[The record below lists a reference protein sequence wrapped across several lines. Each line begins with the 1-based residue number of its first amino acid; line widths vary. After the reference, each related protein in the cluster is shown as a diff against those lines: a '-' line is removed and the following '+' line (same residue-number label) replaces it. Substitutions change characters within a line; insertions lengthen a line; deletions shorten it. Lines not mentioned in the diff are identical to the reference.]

1 MKNSSQS
8 KQQRGQ
14 AIVLGASIGGLM
26 AVRALSKHYER
37 VTVIEKDKVERQ
49 PCTRKGQPHTRHL
62 HGLLPGGLNAM
73 LQFFPDLKEALAA
86 NGALL
91 ADFAQDMVWYTHGG
105 YRQRFEMGLTGA
117 TMSRPLLEHLIR
129 ERVLALPNVELMDN
143 TSVKKLISSEDRQR
157 ITGVNIELVE
167 LGKNMD
173 LHADL
178 VVDVTGRGSRS
189 PKWLEEMGYA
199 APSTS
204 EVNVNVAYAT
214 RIYKRD
220 PQDSRSNTWMLHTP
234 MAPQEMRFGGMFP
247 IEGDRWILTV
257 GGWHGDHVGCDEA
270 AFNQFVRE
278 LPMPEFYELISEC
291 EPLSEIM
298 PYKYSHSLRRH
309 YEKLKN
315 FPLGFLVMGDAVCSF
330 NPVYGQ
336 GMTSASMQAIELD
349 KLLHENLAEA
359 QLAPAF
365 FKRAAK
371 VIDIP
376 WQLAVGEDFRY
387 PATAGPKPA
396 GVDLINKYVSK
407 VHRATLKDP
416 VVCEAFLQVMSL
428 LKAPTSL
435 FHPRIL
441 WRVMWAG

>member
-1 MKNSSQS
+1 MKNSSHP
-8 KQQRGQ
+8 KLQRGQ

-26 AVRALSKHYER
+26 AARALSNHYGR
-37 VTVIEKDKVERQ
+37 VTIIEKDKVERQ
-49 PCTRKGQPHTRHL
+49 PCTRKGQPQTRHL

-73 LQFFPDLKEALAA
+73 IQFFPDLEEALTA

-91 ADFAQDMVWYTHGG
+91 ADFAQDMVWFTHGG
-105 YRQRFEMGLTGA
+105 YRKRFKIDLTGA

-129 ERVLALPNVELMDN
+129 ERVLALPNVELLDN

-157 ITGVNIELVE
+157 ITGVNIELNE

-173 LHADL
+173 LPADL
-178 VVDVTGRGSRS
+178 VVDVTGRGSRT
-189 PKWLEEMGYA
+189 PKWLEEMGYT
-199 APSTS
+199 APPTS

-220 PQDSRSNTWMLHTP
+220 PSDSRSNTWMLHTP

-278 LPMPEFYELISEC
+278 LPMPEFYELIREC

-309 YEKLKN
+309 YEKLKK

-349 KLLHENLAEA
+349 KLLCENLSEG

-365 FKRAAK
+365 FKRVAK

-387 PATAGPKPA
+387 PATSGPKPA
-396 GVDLINKYVSK
+396 GIGMINKYVSR

-416 VVCEAFLQVMSL
+416 VVCEAFLRVMSL

-435 FHPRIL
+435 FHPKIL
-441 WRVMWAG
+441 WRVIWAG

>member
-1 MKNSSQS
+1 MKNTSN
-8 KQQRGQ
+8 KPQRGQ
-14 AIVLGASIGGLM
+14 VIVLGASIGGLM
-26 AVRALSKHYER
+26 AARALSNHFER
-37 VTVIEKDKVERQ
+37 VTIIEKDKVELQ
-49 PCTRKGQPHTRHL
+49 PFTRKGQPQTRHL

-73 LQFFPDLKEALAA
+73 SQFFPDLKDALDA

-91 ADFAQDMVWYTHGG
+91 ADFAQDMVWNTYGG
-105 YRQRFEMGLTGA
+105 YRKRFTMGLTGA

-129 ERVLALPNVELMDN
+129 ERVLALSNIELMDN
-143 TSVKKLISSEDRQR
+143 TAVKKLISSDDRQR
-157 ITGVNIELVE
+157 VTGVTIELSE
-167 LGKNMD
+167 LGKMMD

-189 PKWLEEMGYA
+189 PKWLEEMGFE
-199 APSTS
+199 APPVS
-204 EVNVNVAYAT
+204 EVNVNVGYAT

-220 PQDSRSNTWMLHTP
+220 PNDPRSKTWMLHTP
-234 MAPQEMRFGGMFP
+234 MAPKEMRFGGMFP

-278 LPMPEFYELISEC
+278 LPMPEFYELIREC
-291 EPLSEIM
+291 EPLTEVI

-309 YEKLKN
+309 YEKLKR
-315 FPLGFLVMGDAVCSF
+315 FPQGFLVMGDAICSF

-336 GMTSASMQAIELD
+336 GMTSASMQAIELE
-349 KLLHENLAEA
+349 KLMHENLPET

-371 VIDIP
+371 VVDIP

-387 PATAGPKPA
+387 PATAGLKPA
-396 GVDLINKYVSK
+396 GVDFINKYVSK

-416 VVCEAFLQVMSL
+416 VVCDAFLRVMSL
-428 LKAPTSL
+428 LKAPASL

>member
-1 MKNSSQS
+1 MKNTSN
-8 KQQRGQ
+8 KPQRGQ

-26 AVRALSKHYER
+26 AARALSNHFER
-37 VTVIEKDKVERQ
+37 VIIIEKDKVERQ
-49 PCTRKGQPHTRHL
+49 PFTRKGQPQTRHL

-73 LQFFPDLKEALAA
+73 SQFFPDLKDALEAK
-86 NGALL
+86 GAML
-91 ADFAQDMVWYTHGG
+91 ADFAQDMVWNTYGG
-105 YRQRFEMGLTGA
+105 YRKRFTMGLTGA

-129 ERVLALPNVELMDN
+129 ERVLALSNIELMDN
-143 TSVKKLISSEDRQR
+143 TSVKKLINSADHQR
-157 ITGVNIELVE
+157 VTGVTIELSE
-167 LGKNMD
+167 LGKMMD

-189 PKWLEEMGYA
+189 PKWLEEMGFE
-199 APSTS
+199 APPVS
-204 EVNVNVAYAT
+204 EVNVNVGYAT

-220 PQDSRSNTWMLHTP
+220 PNDPRSKTWMLHTP
-234 MAPQEMRFGGMFP
+234 MAPKETRFGGMFP

-278 LPMPEFYELISEC
+278 LPMPEFYELIREC
-291 EPLSEIM
+291 EPLTEVI

-309 YEKLKN
+309 YEKLKR
-315 FPLGFLVMGDAVCSF
+315 FPQGFLVMGDAICSF

-336 GMTSASMQAIELD
+336 GMTSASMQAIELE
-349 KLLHENLAEA
+349 KLMHENLPET

-371 VIDIP
+371 VVDIP

-387 PATAGPKPA
+387 PATAGLKPA
-396 GVDLINKYVSK
+396 GVDFINKYVSK

-416 VVCEAFLQVMSL
+416 VVCDAFLRVMSL

>member
-1 MKNSSQS
+1 MKNTSNNL
-8 KQQRGQ
+8 KREH

-26 AVRALSKHYER
+26 AARALSNHFDR
-37 VTVIEKDKVERQ
+37 VTIIEKDKVERQ
-49 PCTRKGQPHTRHL
+49 PCTRKGQPQTRHL

-73 LQFFPDLKEALAA
+73 LQFFPDLKDALAA

-91 ADFAQDMVWYTHGG
+91 ADFAQDMVWNTYGG
-105 YRQRFEMGLTGA
+105 YRKRFKMDLTGA

-143 TSVKKLISSEDRQR
+143 TSVKKLISAEDNQR
-157 ITGVNIELVE
+157 VTGVNIELSE
-167 LGKNMD
+167 LGKAMD

-189 PKWLEEMGYA
+189 PKWLEEMGFE
-199 APSTS
+199 APSVS
-204 EVNVNVAYAT
+204 EVNVNVGYAT

-220 PQDSRSNTWMLHTP
+220 PNDPRSKTWMLHTP

-291 EPLSEIM
+291 EPLTEIM

-309 YEKLKN
+309 YEKLKT

-336 GMTSASMQAIELD
+336 GMTSASMQAVELD
-349 KLLHENLAEA
+349 KLLQENLPET
-359 QLAPAF
+359 QIAPAF

-371 VIDIP
+371 VVDIP

-387 PATAGPKPA
+387 PATAGPKPT
-396 GVDLINKYVSK
+396 GVDFINKYVSK

-416 VVCEAFLQVMSL
+416 VVCDAFLRVMSL

>member
-1 MKNSSQS
+1 MRNTSNNP
-8 KQQRGQ
+8 QRGQ

-26 AVRALSKHYER
+26 TARALSNHFER
-37 VTVIEKDKVERQ
+37 VTIIEKDKVERQ
-49 PCTRKGQPHTRHL
+49 PCTRKGQAHTRHL

-73 LQFFPDLKEALAA
+73 LQFFPDLKEALTA
-86 NGALL
+86 NGAML
-91 ADFAQDMVWYTHGG
+91 ADFAEDMVWNTYGG
-105 YRQRFEMGLTGA
+105 YRQRFKMNLTAA

-129 ERVLALPNVELMDN
+129 ERVLALPNIELMDN
-143 TSVKKLISSEDRQR
+143 TSVKKLISTEDHQR
-157 ITGVNIELVE
+157 VTGVNIELNE
-167 LGKNMD
+167 LGKAMD

-189 PKWLEEMGYA
+189 PKWLEEMGFE

-204 EVNVNVAYAT
+204 EVNVNVGYAT

-220 PQDSRSNTWMLHTP
+220 PNDPRSKTWMLHTP
-234 MAPQEMRFGGMFP
+234 KAPQEMRFGGMFP
-247 IEGDRWILTV
+247 IEGNRWILTV
-257 GGWHGDHVGCDEA
+257 GGWHGEHVGCDEA

-309 YEKLKN
+309 YEKLKR
-315 FPLGFLVMGDAVCSF
+315 FPLGYLVLGDAVCSF
-330 NPVYGQ
+330 NPTYGQ

-349 KLLHENLAEA
+349 KMLGANIADEKLA
-359 QLAPAF
+359 LAF
-365 FKRAAK
+365 FARIAK
-371 VIDIP
+371 IIDIP

-396 GVDLINKYVSK
+396 GVDFINKYVSK

-416 VVCEAFLQVMSL
+416 VVCDAFLRVMSL

>member
-1 MKNSSQS
+1 MKNTSN
-8 KQQRGQ
+8 KPQRGH

-26 AVRALSKHYER
+26 AARALSNHFDN
-37 VTVIEKDKVERQ
+37 VTIIEKDKVERQ
-49 PCTRKGQPHTRHL
+49 PCTRKGQPQTRHL

-73 LQFFPDLKEALAA
+73 LQFFPDLKDALAA

-91 ADFAQDMVWYTHGG
+91 ADFAQDMVWNTYGG
-105 YRQRFEMGLTGA
+105 YRKRFKMDLTGA

-129 ERVLALPNVELMDN
+129 ERVLALSNIELMDS
-143 TSVKKLISSEDRQR
+143 TAVKKLISSADHQR
-157 ITGVNIELVE
+157 VTGVTIELSE
-167 LGKNMD
+167 LGKVMD

-189 PKWLEEMGYA
+189 PKWLEEMGFE
-199 APSTS
+199 APPVS
-204 EVNVNVAYAT
+204 EVNVNVGYST

-220 PQDSRSNTWMLHTP
+220 PNDPRSKTWMLHTP
-234 MAPQEMRFGGMFP
+234 MAPKEMRFGGMFP

-291 EPLSEIM
+291 EPLTEIM

-309 YEKLKN
+309 YEKLKK
-315 FPLGFLVMGDAVCSF
+315 FPQGFLVMGDAICSF

-336 GMTSASMQAIELD
+336 GMTSASMQAIELE
-349 KLLHENLAEA
+349 KLMQENLLEI
-359 QLAPAF
+359 QMAPAF

-371 VIDIP
+371 VVDIP

-387 PATAGPKPA
+387 PATAGLKPA
-396 GVDLINKYVSK
+396 GVDFINKYVSR

-416 VVCEAFLQVMSL
+416 VVCDAFLRVMSL

>member
-1 MKNSSQS
+1 
-8 KQQRGQ
+8 
-14 AIVLGASIGGLM
+14 
-26 AVRALSKHYER
+26 
-37 VTVIEKDKVERQ
+37 
-49 PCTRKGQPHTRHL
+49 
-62 HGLLPGGLNAM
+62 
-73 LQFFPDLKEALAA
+73 
-86 NGALL
+86 
-91 ADFAQDMVWYTHGG
+91 
-105 YRQRFEMGLTGA
+105 
-117 TMSRPLLEHLIR
+117 
-129 ERVLALPNVELMDN
+129 
-143 TSVKKLISSEDRQR
+143 
-157 ITGVNIELVE
+157 
-167 LGKNMD
+167 MD

-189 PKWLEEMGYA
+189 PKWLEELGFE
-199 APSTS
+199 APSVS
-204 EVNVNVAYAT
+204 EVKVNVGYAT

-220 PQDSRSNTWMLHTP
+220 PNDPRSTTWMLHTP

-257 GGWHGDHVGCDEA
+257 GGWHGDHVGCEEA
-270 AFNQFVRE
+270 AYNEFVRQ
-278 LPMPEFYELISEC
+278 LPMPEFYDIISNS

-309 YEKLKN
+309 YEKLKKI
-315 FPLGFLVMGDAVCSF
+315 PLGYLVMGDAVCSF

-349 KLLHENLAEA
+349 KLLAKNIPEQHLASR
-359 QLAPAF
+359 F
-365 FKRAAK
+365 FKEAAK
-371 VIDIP
+371 VVDIP

-387 PATAGPKPA
+387 SETIGPKPA
-396 GVDLINKYVSK
+396 GIGVINKYVTR

-416 VVCEAFLQVMSL
+416 VVCDAFLRVMSL